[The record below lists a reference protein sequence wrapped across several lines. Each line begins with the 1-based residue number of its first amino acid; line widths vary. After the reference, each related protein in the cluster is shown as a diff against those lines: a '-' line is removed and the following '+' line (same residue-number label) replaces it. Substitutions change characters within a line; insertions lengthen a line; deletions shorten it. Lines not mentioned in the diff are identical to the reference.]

1 MIACHAFGMA
11 IMVGLSLMLD
21 LRLLGWFA
29 GIPFAASQ
37 RLFGLAW
44 VGFGI
49 NSVSGAAL
57 FSSQATS
64 YIVDVVFMSKMLL
77 VVLGAITVAL
87 LQTSLAK
94 SDSWAD
100 GQVPAG
106 TRAIAAVSIVFWV
119 GAIILGR
126 LTAYL

>member
-1 MIACHAFGMA
+1 
-11 IMVGLSLMLD
+11 
-21 LRLLGWFA
+21 
-29 GIPFAASQ
+29 
-37 RLFGLAW
+37 
-44 VGFGI
+44 
-49 NSVSGAAL
+49 
-57 FSSQATS
+57 
-64 YIVDVVFMSKMLL
+64 